1 MIEEMDINK
10 KHVSGWSESNN
21 GMVPSKQCAFMD
33 KGMRDCV
40 ELTLEDGRKITCT
53 EDHPVL
59 TSDNTWVKVKDIELH
74 KSKVK
79 TSVSYPLMKVKE
91 EIAECGG
98 WTLSFGK
105 QTLRTD
111 SYNEYM
117 RTLAFARMLGLLITD
132 GSISADGTRKQASVS
147 LGHIIDVKQF
157 LSDITMFCEINQTKF
172 KTNNYYYI
180 TIPVEFLADILQ
192 LGGILRGRKVNQPG
206 TLPEFILDD
215 KCPRSIVREFLGGM
229 FGGDGHTC
237 VLGMHRGKRDIMSSI
252 SISKSKTYEH
262 RESLQTMFE
271 DIQKLLA
278 KCGIHNTTIQKAR
291 ETSFSKNKF
300 QLQDKNDASNRSFQ
314 LMLHLP
320 IEQLIPFSEKIGFR
334 YCCHKSQR
342 LEAGVSYRRLREE
355 VCRQHN
361 WLVNRV
367 DEITHFKEIKSKYPN
382 KIVHTKSAILQAVE
396 ELKKTEGLLHDYA
409 IPSTHDITD
418 HLIKGTEFGKFT
430 SKSFP
435 TAEQFMEK
443 IGALSWFLSDDAESD
458 DKENKY
464 QIFNEGEGIFDE
476 DIETGYGVHR
486 GSNAL
491 PTMNLEVVSRIN
503 VGPQHVYDI
512 SVEDTNSF
520 LANGI
525 VTHNCMVSHGASR
538 FTRERLYDVS
548 DKYQV
553 HICGCCGMIAA
564 FNDAMGIHCCKMCDN
579 RTNFSLVE
587 IPYSC
592 KLLFQELQTMN
603 IVPRIMT

>member
-1 MIEEMDINK
+1 
-10 KHVSGWSESNN
+10 
-21 GMVPSKQCAFMD
+21 MVPSKQCAFMD

>member
-1 MIEEMDINK
+1 M
-10 KHVSGWSESNN
+10 
-21 GMVPSKQCAFMD
+21 
-33 KGMRDCV
+33 
-40 ELTLEDGRKITCT
+40 
-53 EDHPVL
+53 
-59 TSDNTWVKVKDIELH
+59 
-74 KSKVK
+74 
-79 TSVSYPLMKVKE
+79 TSVSF
-91 EIAECGG
+91 
-98 WTLSFGK
+98 S
-105 QTLRTD
+105 QT
-111 SYNEYM
+111 
-117 RTLAFARMLGLLITD
+117 
-132 GSISADGTRKQASVS
+132 
-147 LGHIIDVKQF
+147 
-157 LSDITMFCEINQTKF
+157 
-172 KTNNYYYI
+172 
-180 TIPVEFLADILQ
+180 
-192 LGGILRGRKVNQPG
+192 
-206 TLPEFILDD
+206 
-215 KCPRSIVREFLGGM
+215 
-229 FGGDGHTC
+229 
-237 VLGMHRGKRDIMSSI
+237 
-252 SISKSKTYEH
+252 KTYEH

-278 KCGIHNTTIQKAR
+278 KCGIHNTTIQKPK

-314 LMLHLP
+314 LTLHLP
-320 IEQLIPFSEKIGFR
+320 MEQLIPFSEKIGFR

-367 DEITHFKEIKSKYPN
+367 DEITHFKEIKSKNPD
-382 KIVHTKSAILQAVE
+382 KTVPTKSAIIKAVE
-396 ELKKTEGLLHDYA
+396 ELKKNEGLLHDYA

-443 IGALSWFLSDDAESD
+443 IGALSWFLNDDNQPKKMD
-458 DKENKY
+458 DVNEQVFKEVEEK
-464 QIFNEGEGIFDE
+464 EE
-476 DIETGYGVHR
+476 IELSAGYGVNR
-486 GSNAL
+486 RSNAL

-512 SVEDTNSF
+512 SVEDTHSF

-525 VTHNCMVSHGASR
+525 VAHNCMVSHGASR

-553 HICGCCGMIAA
+553 HVCSKCGMVAA
-564 FNDAMGIHCCKMCDN
+564 YNDALGIHCCKMCDN
-579 RTNFSLVE
+579 RTDFAYVE

-603 IVPRIMT
+603 VVPRIMTE

>member
-1 MIEEMDINK
+1 
-10 KHVSGWSESNN
+10 
-21 GMVPSKQCAFMD
+21 
-33 KGMRDCV
+33 
-40 ELTLEDGRKITCT
+40 
-53 EDHPVL
+53 
-59 TSDNTWVKVKDIELH
+59 
-74 KSKVK
+74 
-79 TSVSYPLMKVKE
+79 
-91 EIAECGG
+91 
-98 WTLSFGK
+98 
-105 QTLRTD
+105 
-111 SYNEYM
+111 
-117 RTLAFARMLGLLITD
+117 
-132 GSISADGTRKQASVS
+132 
-147 LGHIIDVKQF
+147 
-157 LSDITMFCEINQTKF
+157 MFCEINQTKF